1 MVDDSGSGYE
11 PEGGSEGL
19 SSGEENG
26 SATQEWGETSPG
38 GEDTF
43 LALMEETDV
52 DTSVDMSKTE
62 HKVSMYT
69 MMATLTSAATYT
81 HGTNKTSRTHIT
93 YILPFVDKVCRVAFW
108 LA

>member
-52 DTSVDMSKTE
+52 DTSVVKLSQTG
-62 HKVSMYT
+62 
-69 MMATLTSAATYT
+69 AATRKSNIELR
-81 HGTNKTSRTHIT
+81 GG
-93 YILPFVDKVCRVAFW
+93 
-108 LA
+108 